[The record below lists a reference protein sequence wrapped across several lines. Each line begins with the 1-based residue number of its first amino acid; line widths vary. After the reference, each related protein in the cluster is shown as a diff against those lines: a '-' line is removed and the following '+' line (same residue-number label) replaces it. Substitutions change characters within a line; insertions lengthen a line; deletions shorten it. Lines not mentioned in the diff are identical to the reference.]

1 MFLLHMLPLCSC
13 PASAGAAETANGAVE
28 RMVLLGLTSRIIP
41 NFAVRDSW
49 LMVRLP
55 AVMSSVARS
64 AKEEASAKADGV
76 GGWFVQTAA
85 QSAAIL
91 TNAQR
96 QAYTEE
102 TYTEDQSIMTFARE
116 FSDSVLF
123 RFQFLI
129 MNTFL

>member
-1 MFLLHMLPLCSC
+1 
-13 PASAGAAETANGAVE
+13 
-28 RMVLLGLTSRIIP
+28 
-41 NFAVRDSW
+41 
-49 LMVRLP
+49 
-55 AVMSSVARS
+55 MSSVARS

>member
-1 MFLLHMLPLCSC
+1 
-13 PASAGAAETANGAVE
+13 
-28 RMVLLGLTSRIIP
+28 
-41 NFAVRDSW
+41 
-49 LMVRLP
+49 MVRLP

-116 FSDSVLF
+116 LSDSVLF